1 MRVKPKNT
9 NRFRYE
15 FQLLEHRD
23 RERVLEA
30 LKTLA
35 ETAVPSNAICLE
47 KNYYRLRTGGNF
59 GDTIL
64 NYGIQVRTCFFFG
77 GLWSRVKR
85 SKSNPNIVLKSDVFR
100 PKREYSSS
108 R

>member
-35 ETAVPSNAICLE
+35 ETPVSSNAICLE
-47 KNYYRLRTGGNF
+47 L
-59 GDTIL
+59 
-64 NYGIQVRTCFFFG
+64 
-77 GLWSRVKR
+77 
-85 SKSNPNIVLKSDVFR
+85 
-100 PKREYSSS
+100 
-108 R
+108 